1 MNFSEIAKRRY
12 SCRKYKSQK
21 VEKEKLG
28 IILEAA
34 HVAPLAIVVCADAG
48 KS

>member
-21 VEKEKLG
+21 VEREKLG
-28 IILEAA
+28 IILEDAYG
-34 HVAPLAIVVCADAG
+34 APLAIVVCADAG